1 MVAQQQNKGDPDV
14 TKKMEKVKGM
24 KHFPPYGS
32 MDENTTGDNCPTCRG
47 TGRIPRGWPFFCE
60 EKSAFICLYCQF
72 STVLTGV
79 LRL

>member
-47 TGRIPRGWPFFCE
+47 TGRIPRGWPFFV
-60 EKSAFICLYCQF
+60 KKNLLLSVFIVNFPL
-72 STVLTGV
+72 L
-79 LRL
+79 